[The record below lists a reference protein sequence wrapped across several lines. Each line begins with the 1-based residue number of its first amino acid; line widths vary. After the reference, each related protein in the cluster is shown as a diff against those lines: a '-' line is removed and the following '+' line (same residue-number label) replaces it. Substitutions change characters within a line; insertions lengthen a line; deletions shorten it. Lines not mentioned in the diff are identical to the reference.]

1 MKMPNLRTRRA
12 SAAEWTAALATPAFV
27 FDVAQVGAALEQY
40 AALARRA
47 DLKVLFSVKACAL
60 APLLKLV
67 AERVDGFSVS
77 SWFESRLARSVLD
90 DKGTVHL
97 TSPGLDA
104 RELNTAQE
112 CCTAITFNS
121 LGQWQRLRA
130 TLAAGVQA
138 GLRVNPQRSYVADER
153 YDPCRPHSKLGAP
166 LPALRAALDSGALRL
181 AELDGLHF
189 HGHCESESWRPLV
202 ETLRL
207 LAASLPEVFARIR
220 WLNMGGGY
228 YADAADAE
236 ELAGCV
242 RALRQRH
249 GIDVYME
256 PGKGIV
262 GAAGSL
268 VTSVVDLFDSAGKTI
283 AVLDTSVN
291 HQPEVFEYGRVPPVL
306 EAEAGGAF
314 RYLIAGG
321 TCLAGD
327 LFGEYAFAEPLAVG
341 SRLTFAG
348 VGAYSLAKAHR
359 FNGHNLPDVYLR
371 HADGVLRRAVH
382 QDYEDYARLWGAD

>member
-1 MKMPNLRTRRA
+1 MKMPPVRTLRA
-12 SAAEWTAALATPAFV
+12 PVAEWTAALATPAFV
-27 FDVAQVGAALEQY
+27 FDGAQVGVALEQF

-47 DLKVLFSVKACAL
+47 GLRVLFSVKACAL

-77 SWFESRLARSVLD
+77 SWFESRLARSLLD
-90 DKGTVHL
+90 DKGMVHL

-104 RELNTAQE
+104 RELAAAQE
-112 CCTAITFNS
+112 YCTAITLNS
-121 LGQWQRLRA
+121 LGQWQRLRGN
-130 TLAAGVQA
+130 LASGVQA
-138 GLRVNPQRSYVADER
+138 GLRVNPQRSYAADAR
-153 YDPCRPHSKLGAP
+153 YDPCRPHSKLGVP
-166 LPALRAALDSGALRL
+166 LPALRVALERGALALDR
-181 AELDGLHF
+181 LDGLHF
-189 HGHCESESWRPLV
+189 HTHCEAESYLPLV
-202 ETLRL
+202 ETL
-207 LAASLPEVFARIR
+207 AALEAALPEVFGRIR
-220 WLNMGGGY
+220 WLNLGGGY
-228 YADAADAE
+228 PAGAAHAG
-236 ELAGCV
+236 ELAACL

-249 GIDVYME
+249 GLEVYME

-268 VTSVVDLFDSAGKTI
+268 VASVVDLFDSAGKAI

-306 EAEAGGAF
+306 QAEPRGAF
-314 RYLIAGG
+314 RYLLAGG

-327 LFGEYAFAEPLAVG
+327 LFGEYAFAEPLAIG
-341 SRLTFAG
+341 SRITFTG

-371 HADGVLRRAVH
+371 RADGTLQRVVH
-382 QDYEDYARLWGAD
+382 QDYGDYARLWGAD